1 MASVLSLAGLIDSMG
16 SMTTTRRTREDMR
29 IPCYAAMQSSALP
42 MLEAGRGSL
51 PKTVNHATVVWPSLP
66 RNVDPIPWL
75 ARPGYVKKPQDS
87 STYARTAQGSPRQ
100 IHGEH
105 AHYGQAETHGTQSS
119 GDRRQQ

>member
-29 IPCYAAMQSSALP
+29 IPCFAAMQSSALP

-51 PKTVNHATVVWPSLP
+51 PKTVNHATVVSRSLP

-75 ARPGYVKKPQDS
+75 ARPGYVKKPTRFQ
-87 STYARTAQGSPRQ
+87 YLRTHSIKVPPRQ
-100 IHGEH
+100 IHG
-105 AHYGQAETHGTQSS
+105 QLDDHGE
-119 GDRRQQ
+119 